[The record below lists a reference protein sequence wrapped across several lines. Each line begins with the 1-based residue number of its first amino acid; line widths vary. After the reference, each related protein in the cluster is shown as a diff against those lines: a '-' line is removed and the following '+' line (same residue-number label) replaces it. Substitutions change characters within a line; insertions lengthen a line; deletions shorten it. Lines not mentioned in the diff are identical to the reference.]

1 MLALKRNS
9 LLASVLALVT
19 LVAVIACNQVGN
31 NPDRSDTVIEVLSVT
46 PVSSDPTNTAVSDS
60 TTIMLKALP
69 RNPDATTFFN
79 DVTFTT
85 FDVGYSALLAS
96 ASGVITTGYIP
107 SGSTATLSL
116 VVVPGAAKMGGFA
129 GNVIRAHI
137 TVHGK
142 DFSDRDVSFTADTFI
157 TFTTAPD
164 SDGDGVPDASDNCPG
179 IPNPSQLD
187 TFPIGGNG
195 VGDCCDPTTPGYPVC
210 SP

>member
-31 NPDRSDTVIEVLSVT
+31 NPDHSDTIIEVLDVT
-46 PVSSDPTNTAVSDS
+46 PVNSNPAATTVDDS
-60 TTIMLKALP
+60 TTIKLKAVP
-69 RNPDATTFFN
+69 RNDLATTFFN

-85 FDVGYSALLAS
+85 YDVGYSALLAPV
-96 ASGVITTGYIP
+96 SGTITTGYIP
-107 SGSTATLSL
+107 SGSTATLVL

-142 DFSDRDVSFTADTFI
+142 DMSDRDLSFTADTTI
-157 TFTTAPD
+157 NFTTAPD
-164 SDGDGVPDASDNCPG
+164 GDSDGIPDASDNCPL
-179 IPNPSQLD
+179 IFNPSQLD
-187 TFPIGGNG
+187 NDLDGI
-195 VGDCCDPTTPGYPVC
+195 GDCCDPDTTTPPGC